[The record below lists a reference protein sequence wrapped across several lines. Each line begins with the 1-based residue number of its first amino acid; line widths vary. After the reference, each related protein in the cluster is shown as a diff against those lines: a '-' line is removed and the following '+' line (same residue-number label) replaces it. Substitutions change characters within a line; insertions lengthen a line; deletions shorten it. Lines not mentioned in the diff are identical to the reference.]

1 MILLFLATALAG
13 PSELLDEANAA
24 YLAGD
29 YPQAATTYE
38 ALIEAGHPT
47 GDLYYDLG
55 NALYRQGLLPESIL
69 AWKRAEQLSPRDGD
83 IRANLDRARAQAR
96 DQLDSASSPNPFFWE
111 ESLSLQEM
119 AWFAALLWGLLGL
132 LGIVHQR
139 RRDVD
144 LAIPGL
150 LLGLPALLLVVS
162 TLRGFHALESTP
174 PAVVLLDT
182 DVRSAGADSVTLFQL
197 HSGAEV
203 QVVERIDEDW
213 LVSLPDGRKGWVEAS
228 HLGLVDPAQPF
239 PQ

>member
-1 MILLFLATALAG
+1 MIFFFLATALAG

-29 YPQAATTYE
+29 YSQAATTYE

-47 GDLYYDLG
+47 GDLYYNLG
-55 NALYRQGLLPESIL
+55 NALYRQGQLPESIL

-83 IRANLDRARAQAR
+83 IRANLDRARSQAA
-96 DQLDSASSPNPFFWE
+96 DQLDNSSPPNPFFWE

-119 AWFAALLWGLLGL
+119 AWSAAVLLGL
-132 LGIVHQR
+132 LGMLGIIRQR
-139 RRDVD
+139 RRDLD

-150 LLGLPALLLVVS
+150 LLGLPALLFVVS
-162 TLRGFHALESTP
+162 TLRGLHALESAC

-182 DVRSAGADSVTLFQL
+182 DVRSAGSDSVTLFQL
-197 HSGAEV
+197 HPGAEV
-203 QVVERIDEDW
+203 QVDERIDEDW

-228 HLGLVDPAQPF
+228 QLGLADPAQPF
-239 PQ
+239 P